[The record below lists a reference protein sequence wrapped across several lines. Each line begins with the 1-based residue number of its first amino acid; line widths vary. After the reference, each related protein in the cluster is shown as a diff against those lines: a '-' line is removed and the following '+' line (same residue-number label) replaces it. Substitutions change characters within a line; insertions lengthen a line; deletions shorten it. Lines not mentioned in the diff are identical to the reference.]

1 MRYDGRTR
9 RSFGVRRSAVAGAAT
24 VDALPTALPVSDVNP
39 PTGRPSRRFGGHSVS
54 RKEDCRM
61 TTSIKRL
68 PRRMPAWAK
77 VITAVVLVLVVLFAG
92 LRLAVLPG
100 LRDLFG
106 TQTHDRSGP
115 ALLKSIQDMSRYDAA
130 SGNFQVVVD
139 LEKDAKYLPDAIR
152 GTRTLYVGAG
162 TVEAYVDLGSLAK
175 KDVTVDSDRT
185 TATLRL
191 PHAFLGKPALD
202 TDRSY
207 AVSKQRGLLDR
218 LGDFFSDNPDS
229 EQAVQKLAV
238 KHIGEAAKDSELTK
252 RAEEN
257 TTGMLDGLLRSL
269 GFKEV
274 SVSYGA

>member
-1 MRYDGRTR
+1 
-9 RSFGVRRSAVAGAAT
+9 
-24 VDALPTALPVSDVNP
+24 
-39 PTGRPSRRFGGHSVS
+39 
-54 RKEDCRM
+54 M

-68 PRRMPAWAK
+68 PKRMPAWAK

-106 TQTHDRSGP
+106 TETHDRSGP

-162 TVEAYVDLGSLAK
+162 TVEAYVDLGSLAQ
-175 KDVTVDSDRT
+175 KDVTVNSDRT
-185 TATLRL
+185 MATLRL

-202 TDRSY
+202 PDRSY
-207 AVSKQRGLLDR
+207 AVAKQRGLLDR
-218 LGDFFSDNPDS
+218 LGDLFSDNPGS

-238 KHIGEAAKDSELTK
+238 KHIGSAAKDSELTK

-257 TTGMLDGLLRSL
+257 TTGMLEGLLRSL

-274 SVSYGA
+274 TVSYDA